1 MTDVTINAAD
11 GGTFTGYLAKPAS
24 GTGPGIVVAQ
34 EIFGVNHVMRDL
46 CDNLAAQGYFALC
59 PDLFWRQEPGIQITD
74 KTDAEWAKAFE
85 LYKGFSEVKG
95 VDDLISSLNYLRD
108 VEGCNGSV
116 GTLGYCLGGKL
127 AYLMATRSNADCS
140 VSYYGVGIEKNLD
153 EASAIT
159 KPYLAHV
166 AEKDQFVP
174 PEVPAADPR
183 SVVQGQPRRRLLLSR
198 LRPCL
203 RPRRRRAL
211 RQGIGGPR
219 QSADGRF
226 PGGTPEGLIGG
237 LNQENRRVGQDG
249 SCDQVSSAGWTR
261 SPEVGGDRGR

>member
-11 GGTFTGYLAKPAS
+11 GGTFSGYLAKPAS

-95 VDDLISSLNYLRD
+95 VDDLISALNYLRG
-108 VEGCNGSV
+108 VQGCNGSV

-174 PEVPAADPR
+174 PESQQQIREALSKVNRAAVYFYPGCDHAFAR
-183 SVVQGQPRRRLLLSR
+183 V
-198 LRPCL
+198 
-203 RPRRRRAL
+203 
-211 RQGIGGPR
+211 GGAHYDKA
-219 QSADGRF
+219 SAD
-226 PGGTPEGLIGG
+226 LA
-237 LNQENRRVGQDG
+237 NQRTADFLAEHLK
-249 SCDQVSSAGWTR
+249 A
-261 SPEVGGDRGR
+261 

>member
-11 GGTFTGYLAKPAS
+11 GGTFTGYLAKPTS
-24 GTGPGIVVAQ
+24 GTGPGVVVIQ
-34 EIFGVNHVMRDL
+34 EIFGVNQVMREI
-46 CDNLAAQGYFALC
+46 CDDLAAQGYFALC

-95 VDDLISSLNYLRD
+95 VDDLIAGLGVLRET
-108 VEGCNGSV
+108 EGCNGLV
-116 GTLGYCLGGKL
+116 GTMGFCLGGKL

-159 KPYLAHV
+159 RPYLAHI

-174 PEVPAADPR
+174 PPAQQQILEAFAKVTRVTAHTYPGCDHAFARVGGAHFDKAAADLANQR
-183 SVVQGQPRRRLLLSR
+183 TADF
-198 LRPCL
+198 LREHL
-203 RPRRRRAL
+203 TA
-211 RQGIGGPR
+211 
-219 QSADGRF
+219 
-226 PGGTPEGLIGG
+226 
-237 LNQENRRVGQDG
+237 
-249 SCDQVSSAGWTR
+249 
-261 SPEVGGDRGR
+261 